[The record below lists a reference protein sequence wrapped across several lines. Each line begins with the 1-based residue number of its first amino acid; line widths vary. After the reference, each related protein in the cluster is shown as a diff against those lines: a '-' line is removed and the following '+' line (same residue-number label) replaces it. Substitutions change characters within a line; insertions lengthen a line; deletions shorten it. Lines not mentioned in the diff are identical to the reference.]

1 MKHNTDKIRLNQMPK
16 SNEEIEQVVAK
27 MMLQIKIPYTAIK
40 TKRDRFQEGCT
51 EISQRSTNKNMN
63 CNSEAATILER
74 GTTSER

>member
-40 TKRDRFQEGCT
+40 TKRDRFPKKVAQKFPKEVQT
-51 EISQRSTNKNMN
+51 KI
-63 CNSEAATILER
+63 
-74 GTTSER
+74 